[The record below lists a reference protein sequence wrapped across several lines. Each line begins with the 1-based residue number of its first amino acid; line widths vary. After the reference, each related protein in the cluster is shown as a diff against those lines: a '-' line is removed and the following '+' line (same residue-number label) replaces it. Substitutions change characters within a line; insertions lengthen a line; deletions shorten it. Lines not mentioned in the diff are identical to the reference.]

1 MKQTLCKKSRKTAL
15 DIIACIIKLEE
26 GRSLFLVLL
35 NIEPSFLPFSLTYME
50 QTYQSIQV
58 KGCVLIGKKN
68 IPDPVFLVPGTFER
82 IDGHI

>member
-35 NIEPSFLPFSLTYME
+35 SIEPSFLPFSLTYME
-50 QTYQSIQV
+50 QTYQV

-68 IPDPVFLVPGTFER
+68 LPDPVFLVPGTLER

>member
-15 DIIACIIKLEE
+15 YIIACIIKLEE
-26 GRSLFLVLL
+26 GRFLFLVLL
-35 NIEPSFLPFSLTYME
+35 SIEPSFLPFSLTYME
-50 QTYQSIQV
+50 HTFKSIQV

-68 IPDPVFLVPGTFER
+68 IPDPVFLVPGTLER